1 MSGAIQLVVGLGN
14 PGERY
19 TGTRHNA
26 GFWWVDELAR
36 RNGGEFRPNT
46 RFHGE
51 VAEIRAPGFNL
62 RLLKPTTFMNRSGR
76 AVQALANFYRIA
88 VSDILVVHDEI
99 DLPPGV
105 VRLKRG
111 GGDGGHRGL
120 RDIIPSVGKDF
131 YRLRVGVG
139 RPEHSSQ
146 VIDFV
151 LKKPLAGEQGPIDD
165 AIDRSLR
172 LADTIFRGEMQVAMN
187 ELHRKDSSAA

>member
-1 MSGAIQLVVGLGN
+1 MSDAIQLVVGLGN
-14 PGERY
+14 PGDRY

-36 RNGGEFRPNT
+36 RHGGDFRPNS
-46 RFHGE
+46 RFQGE
-51 VAEIRAPGFNL
+51 VADLRFAGLNL
-62 RLLKPTTFMNRSGR
+62 RLLKPTTYMNNSGR
-76 AVQALANFYRIA
+76 AVQALASFYRIA
-88 VSDILVVHDEI
+88 LGAILVVHDEI

-105 VRLKRG
+105 VRLKKG

-120 RDIIPSVGKDF
+120 RDIIPAVGKDF

-151 LKKPLAGEQGPIDD
+151 LKKPLAGERQLIDES
-165 AIDRSLR
+165 IERSLG
-172 LADTIFRGEMQVAMN
+172 LADRIFRGEMQTAMN

>member
-14 PGERY
+14 PGDRY
-19 TGTRHNA
+19 TDTRHNA

-36 RNGGEFRPNT
+36 RHGGEFRPNS
-46 RFHGE
+46 RFQGE
-51 VAEIRAPGFNL
+51 VADLRPGGLNL
-62 RLLKPTTFMNRSGR
+62 RLLKPTTYMNHSGR
-76 AVQALANFYRIA
+76 AVQALAGFYRIPIA
-88 VSDILVVHDEI
+88 GVLVVHDEI

-105 VRLKRG
+105 VRLKKG

-120 RDIIPSVGKDF
+120 RDIIPAFGKDF

-151 LKKPLAGEQGPIDD
+151 LKRPPAGERALIDES
-165 AIDRSLR
+165 IDRSLD
-172 LADTIFRGEMQVAMN
+172 LADKILRGEMQAAMN